1 MHRFPLAILNQTI
14 QNRTRERKL
23 TVEDHRR
30 DRTRTNYSADALVK
44 SGKIGAI
51 KGRLRDISI
60 DALYLYINPL
70 FEIDDHVKV
79 EIILFGADS
88 QLIMNVQAVV
98 VRKDQNGIA
107 MRFLNPFEWWPIFSL
122 FPLQSLD
129 SGHIRH
135 KNKHPHDLWQ
145 IRS

>member
-1 MHRFPLAILNQTI
+1 M
-14 QNRTRERKL
+14 E
-23 TVEDHRR
+23 EHRR
-30 DRTRTNYSADALVK
+30 DRTRATYSADALVK

-60 DALYLYINPL
+60 DTLYLYVNPV

-88 QLIMNVQAVV
+88 QLIINVSAVV
-98 VRKDQNGIA
+98 VRKDKNGIA
-107 MRFLNPFEWWPIFSL
+107 VRFRKPFEWWPIFSL

-129 SGHIRH
+129 SGNIPHKKKNPPHGLWKIRT
-135 KNKHPHDLWQ
+135 
-145 IRS
+145 

>member
-1 MHRFPLAILNQTI
+1 M
-14 QNRTRERKL
+14 E
-23 TVEDHRR
+23 EHRR

-44 SGKIGAI
+44 SAKRRAI
-51 KGRLRDISI
+51 KGRLRDIAINS
-60 DALYLYINPL
+60 LYLYIIPI
-70 FEIDDHVKV
+70 FEIDDHAKV
-79 EIILFGADS
+79 EIILFSADS
-88 QLIMNVQAVV
+88 QLIMNVPAVV

-135 KNKHPHDLWQ
+135 RKNKHPHNLW
-145 IRS
+145 

>member
-1 MHRFPLAILNQTI
+1 MEEL
-14 QNRTRERKL
+14 
-23 TVEDHRR
+23 RR
-30 DRTRTNYSADALVK
+30 DRTRVYYSTDALVK

-51 KGRLRDISI
+51 RGRLRDI
-60 DALYLYINPL
+60 ALDSSYLYINPI

-88 QLIMNVQAVV
+88 QLIMNVPAVV

-107 MRFLNPFEWWPIFSL
+107 IRFLNPLEWWPIFTF

-135 KNKHPHDLWQ
+135 GKNKHPHNLWQ